1 MFYEKQPVADQN
13 NYKKMLSIIGNLTQL
28 FSESDCP
35 YLPYRAHENIFCKY
49 LNAEN
54 LARQDCSADAKKGRI
69 GVGLKTWM
77 GQDDQKVAEFG
88 RLRETFAGLSGME
101 LVRTI
106 AEYRNER
113 IRVTMNLHGIDTMIY
128 HIVKRVPG
136 AMQILE
142 HSFDYIDI
150 ENLSL
155 IANRGNVN
163 NTYFTDGHHTYHFSV
178 SKNTL
183 YMIFED
189 MELLDSFEVEIM
201 NDPYKFLMSLMYGE
215 EESEIPSPIREVIKQ
230 PEPIKLPQVCLR
242 LYSSRPDG
250 RKFVADKSGLNQ
262 WNGIRTANRKLK
274 DGTVVHIEKKRDP
287 NELYIPYPAEDRRNT
302 PDFFPPRDTDF
313 RLRLPDGK
321 IISAKVC
328 QEAYKKMPD
337 ERYQTLS
344 ADEKLAED
352 RRRNEGKAI
361 MSNPN
366 NVLGEWLLRN
376 VFELP
381 EGTVVTYAM
390 LQKFGIDS
398 VVFTKH
404 GDLDYSVDFAEVG
417 TYEEF
422 YGIANNADS
431 EE

>member
-1 MFYEKQPVADQN
+1 MFYENQPEANRN
-13 NYKKMLSIIGNLTQL
+13 NYKKMLTIIGNLTQL

-54 LARQDCSADAKKGRI
+54 LARQDCSADAKKDGI

-88 RLRETFAGLSGME
+88 RLRETFAGLTGMD

-113 IRVTMNLHGIDTMIY
+113 IRVTKNLHGIDTMIY

-142 HSFDYIDI
+142 HAFDYIDI

-189 MELLDSFEVEIM
+189 MALLDSFEVEIM
-201 NDPYKFLMSLMYGE
+201 DDPYSFLMHLMYGE
-215 EESEIPSPIREVIKQ
+215 DGVEADPEAAEIIQQ
-230 PEPIKLPQVCLR
+230 PETVRLPQVCLR
-242 LYSSRPDG
+242 LYSSRADG

-262 WNGIRTANRKLK
+262 WNGVRTSNRRRK
-274 DGTVVHIEKKRDP
+274 DGTVVHVETRRDP
-287 NELYIPYPAEDRRNT
+287 NELYIPYPAEDRRRT
-302 PDFFPPRDTDF
+302 PNFFPPRDTDF
-313 RLRLPDGK
+313 RLRLPDGSV
-321 IISAKVC
+321 ISAKVC
-328 QEAYKKMPD
+328 QEAYRKMPA
-337 ERYQTLS
+337 EQYEALT
-344 ADEKLAED
+344 AEEKLVED
-352 RRRNEGKAI
+352 YRRSEGKAI

-381 EGTVVTYAM
+381 EGTVVTYDM
-390 LQKFGIDS
+390 LQRFGIDS
-398 VVFTKH
+398 VVFTKY
-404 GDLDYSVDFAEVG
+404 GDLDYSVDFSEVG

-422 YGIANNADS
+422 YGL
-431 EE
+431 EPVETE

>member
-101 LVRTI
+101 LVQTI

-150 ENLSL
+150 DNLSL
-155 IANRGNVN
+155 IENRGNVN

-189 MELLDSFEVEIM
+189 MDLLDSFEVEIM

-215 EESEIPSPIREVIKQ
+215 EESEITSPIREVIKQ
-230 PEPIKLPQVCLR
+230 TEPVKLPQVCLR

-328 QEAYKKMPD
+328 QEAYKKMSD

-344 ADEKLAED
+344 AEEKLAED

-404 GDLDYSVDFAEVG
+404 GELDYSVDFAEVG
-417 TYEEF
+417 TYEDF
-422 YGIANNADS
+422 YGDDHS
-431 EE
+431 EEE